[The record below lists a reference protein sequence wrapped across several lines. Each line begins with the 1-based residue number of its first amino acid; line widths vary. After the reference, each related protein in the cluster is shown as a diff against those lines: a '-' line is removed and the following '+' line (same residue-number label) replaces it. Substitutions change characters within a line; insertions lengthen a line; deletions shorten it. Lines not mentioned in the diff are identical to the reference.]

1 MSCSLLDRANPRD
14 PLGSKVPASPTTIRQ
29 TACQGKPERIHTRR
43 KSMTE
48 KTPESDSGEQDD
60 SAVEQ
65 DEVLGSFPDDP
76 DTNVDLSAGDEADA
90 TRDGQSGGAR
100 GAEAGLGRHEPDM
113 DVEEEDVANQ

>member
-1 MSCSLLDRANPRD
+1 
-14 PLGSKVPASPTTIRQ
+14 
-29 TACQGKPERIHTRR
+29 
-43 KSMTE
+43 MTE

-76 DTNVDLSAGDEADA
+76 DTNIDFSAGDEADA

-100 GAEAGLGRHEPDM
+100 GA
-113 DVEEEDVANQ
+113 

>member
-1 MSCSLLDRANPRD
+1 
-14 PLGSKVPASPTTIRQ
+14 
-29 TACQGKPERIHTRR
+29 
-43 KSMTE
+43 MTE

-76 DTNVDLSAGDEADA
+76 ETNIDLSAGDEADA